1 RPKEESITS
10 PVVRE
15 VVGPEAERVNIAF
28 RTGGLGTEDEKYISL
43 IDMILANSNAGL
55 IDLNLNQKQKVLR
68 ASSYPRFFNDYGVLT
83 LYGYPKTNQSLEEV
97 KDLLLEQIELI
108 KKGEFENWMI
118 DAVVNDL
125 ELNQTRSYENASSVA
140 NAYVH
145 SFVHFQD
152 WQDRVDRLNKYRKV
166 TKQELVD
173 FANTFFVDNY
183 VVVYKKQGENTGLV
197 KVENPG
203 ITPIELN
210 RDKKS
215 P

>member
-1 RPKEESITS
+1 
-10 PVVRE
+10 
-15 VVGPEAERVNIAF
+15 
-28 RTGGLGTEDEKYISL
+28 
-43 IDMILANSNAGL
+43 
-55 IDLNLNQKQKVLR
+55 
-68 ASSYPRFFNDYGVLT
+68 
-83 LYGYPKTNQSLEEV
+83 
-97 KDLLLEQIELI
+97 
-108 KKGEFENWMI
+108 
-118 DAVVNDL
+118 
-125 ELNQTRSYENASSVA
+125 A

-215 P
+215 PLLVAFNKIETPEIEPQVVNYQEAIKKTKTKNNLDVSYIENTINDLAELNIIFDMGKDND